1 MNKHLALLICILI
14 VILQPYMAKAV
25 VTVVNAVENSQV
37 KYDISD
43 EAQYAEYEKELEKAS
58 ETPEIKEEDI
68 EKKSRRI
75 NAGKI
80 ARCKRDLQSAAKTT

>member
-1 MNKHLALLICILI
+1 MNKHFALMIWILI

-43 EAQYAEYEKELEKAS
+43 EA
-58 ETPEIKEEDI
+58 
-68 EKKSRRI
+68 
-75 NAGKI
+75 
-80 ARCKRDLQSAAKTT
+80 